1 MHFYSVQ
8 NGIADWIYEEE
19 ILEAS
24 RAYYWSPDGS
34 TLAYLK
40 FNDEDVTQFP
50 MIKHDAS
57 KIHAKADEMIQY
69 ISYPRSVN
77 ITLSTFFVNKS
88 CEFCK
93 LILIFRPGEANPTVG
108 LYFVKMDDLNTEIKV
123 NLDVQERI
131 LKIKIFHQENRQHRC
146 W

>member
-1 MHFYSVQ
+1 MHYSSVQ

-34 TLAYLK
+34 ALAYLK
-40 FNDEDVTQFP
+40 FNDEEVTQFP

-57 KIHAKADEMIQY
+57 KIHVKADEMIEY

-77 ITLSTFFVNKS
+77 ILSIFQHFYKLFVNILSAFFKNNV
-88 CEFCK
+88 EF
-93 LILIFRPGEANPTVG
+93 
-108 LYFVKMDDLNTEIKV
+108 
-123 NLDVQERI
+123 
-131 LKIKIFHQENRQHRC
+131 LKT

>member
-1 MHFYSVQ
+1 MHFYIVQ

-24 RAYYWSPDGS
+24 RAYYWSPDGT

-69 ISYPRSVN
+69 ISYPRSAN
-77 ITLSTFFVNKS
+77 IPFLPIINMYCRLSK
-88 CEFCK
+88 
-93 LILIFRPGEANPTVG
+93 IIF
-108 LYFVKMDDLNTEIKV
+108 
-123 NLDVQERI
+123 
-131 LKIKIFHQENRQHRC
+131 
-146 W
+146 

>member
-77 ITLSTFFVNKS
+77 IPLSTFFVN
-88 CEFCK
+88 
-93 LILIFRPGEANPTVG
+93 IFLSTR
-108 LYFVKMDDLNTEIKV
+108 
-123 NLDVQERI
+123 
-131 LKIKIFHQENRQHRC
+131 
-146 W
+146 